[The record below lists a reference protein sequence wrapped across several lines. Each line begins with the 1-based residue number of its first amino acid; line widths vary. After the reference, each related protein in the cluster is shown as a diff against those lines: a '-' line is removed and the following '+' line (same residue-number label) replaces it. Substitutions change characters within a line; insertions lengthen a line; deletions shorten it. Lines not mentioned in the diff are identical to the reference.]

1 MRPCRPS
8 QSICHMKQRAFS
20 LVELLFVMVII
31 AIVAAL
37 TLPAFNSMGKAQAL
51 SGAGSTLVDQLA
63 LARQT
68 AVAQNRVVEVR
79 FYKRRENPSQ
89 PASSAN
95 PARFRSYRTMFYDEN
110 VLNAFAQ
117 TTMQDLPTQIVLAED
132 RVFSTLIFPY
142 TTTTPSRAF
151 LRENISNAETN
162 VDYQFIRFK
171 PTGGTA
177 LSAAGTPDADRWF
190 LTIKSDN
197 DQTVGTGTSA
207 RPAHN
212 YVTIMLDAVSGRVRT
227 YRP

>member
-1 MRPCRPS
+1 
-8 QSICHMKQRAFS
+8 MKQRAFS

-31 AIVAAL
+31 AIIATL

-51 SGAGSTLVDQLA
+51 TGAGSALLDQFA

-79 FYKRRENPSQ
+79 FYKRLENPAQ
-89 PASSAN
+89 PVSSAN
-95 PARFRSYRTMFYDEN
+95 PARFRSYRTMIYDEP

-117 TTMQDLPTQIVLAED
+117 TTMQDFPTRIVLCED
-132 RVFSTLIFPY
+132 KVFSTLIFPY
-142 TTTTPSRAF
+142 PAVPATAVPARAF
-151 LRENISNAETN
+151 LKENISNAETN
-162 VDYQFIRFK
+162 VDYQYIRFK
-171 PTGGTA
+171 PTGSVD
-177 LSAAGTPDADRWF
+177 LSAAGTPAPDLDRWF

-197 DQTVGTGTSA
+197 DPTVGTGTSA
-207 RPAHN
+207 RPANN